1 MSKKI
6 LIIEDEEY
14 LVDMYKVKFESA
26 GYEIIVARDGELGLA
41 LARSEQPDLILLDIV
56 IPKKDGYEVLEELRS
71 DEEIKD
77 LKVYILS
84 NLGQKAEIKK
94 GLADGADG
102 YFVKANLTPQ
112 QLVENVKRIFSKE
125 KEREDE

>member
-14 LVDMYKVKFESA
+14 LLDMYKMKFESA
-26 GYEIIVARDGELGLA
+26 GYEVIVARDGESGLA
-41 LARSEQPDLILLDIV
+41 LAMNEQPDLILLDIV
-56 IPKKDGYEVLEELRS
+56 IPKKDGYEVLEELRR
-71 DEEIKD
+71 DDKIKG

-94 GLADGADG
+94 GLDDGADG
-102 YFVKANLTPQ
+102 YFVKATLTPQ
-112 QLVENVKRIFSKE
+112 QLVENVGEIFMKE
-125 KEREDE
+125 KRQGN